1 MIFAA
6 LRILVLGV
14 LMLRILVL
22 RILVLGVLMLRILVL
37 RVPVYPSL
45 EGEKEKKRRKAGRGA
60 ADFSRGV

>member
-14 LMLRILVL
+14 LMLRI
-22 RILVLGVLMLRILVL
+22 RVL

-45 EGEKEKKRRKAGRGA
+45 EGEKRRKGEKPAGELPTFQGEYK
-60 ADFSRGV
+60 